1 MGKNQELE
9 ARRLAA
15 TPKGQGVGWPIYAQR
30 AKNAEIW
37 DVEGNR
43 YIDFYGGIGVLNT
56 GHLHP
61 KVRAAVAAQLDRFSH
76 TSYQIVPH
84 EIYIT
89 AAERINALIPGPGQ
103 KKCAFFNSGAEAVE
117 NAVKIA
123 RCHTGRAGIIAF
135 NSSFHGRT
143 MMTLALTGKVAPYKL
158 GFGPFPGD
166 VYHVPFPNAL
176 HKVGVQDSIEAI
188 DRLLHDA
195 IEAKRV
201 AAVIYE
207 PVQGEGGF
215 NPAPAEFVRAMREL
229 CDKHGIVLIHDEVQC
244 GFGRTGK
251 MFASEHYDAYPDI
264 IVMAKSLG
272 GGFIVSG
279 VAGKAEIM
287 DAPDPGGLGGTYV
300 GNPLSLAAVNAVLDV
315 FAEENLCERSRKL
328 GEICKSRL
336 EKLKADVPQLAEVR
350 GPGSMVAMEFL
361 KPGTGEPDPAFV
373 KKARDIAF
381 ENKLLVLSC
390 GPHYNVLRLLYPLT
404 IEDKVFDEGL
414 GILENAL
421 RKATA

>member
-9 ARRLAA
+9 KRRLAA
-15 TPKGQGVGWPIYAQR
+15 TPKGQGAAWPIYVER
-30 AKNAEIW
+30 SKNAEIW
-37 DVEGNR
+37 DVEGHR
-43 YIDFYGGIGVLNT
+43 YIDFYGGIGVLNV

-61 KVRAAVAAQLDRFSH
+61 KVQAAVAAQLNKVSH
-76 TSYQIVPH
+76 TCYQVVPNEH
-84 EIYIT
+84 YVT
-89 AAERINALIPGPGQ
+89 AAERIDALIPGPGP

-117 NAVKIA
+117 NAIKIA

-143 MMTLALTGKVAPYKL
+143 MMTLALTGKVAPYKT
-158 GFGPFPGD
+158 GFGPFPGE
-166 VYHVPFPNAL
+166 VYHVPFPSAL
-176 HKVGVQDSIEAI
+176 HKVGVQDSLDAI
-188 DRLLHDA
+188 DTLFHDA
-195 IEAKRV
+195 IEARRV
-201 AAVIYE
+201 AAIIYE

-215 NPAPAEFVRAMREL
+215 NQAPAEFVLAMREL

-244 GFGRTGK
+244 GFGRTGR
-251 MFASEHYDAYPDI
+251 MFASESYAAYPDL

-315 FAEENLCERSRKL
+315 FAEENLCERSRRL
-328 GEICKSRL
+328 GEICRSRL

-350 GPGSMVAMEFL
+350 GPGSMLALEFL
-361 KPGTGEPDPAFV
+361 KPGTGDPDAAFA
-373 KKARDIAF
+373 KKVQSLAF
-381 ENKLLVLSC
+381 ENKLLLLTC
-390 GPHYNVLRLLYPLT
+390 GPHYNVIRLLYPLT
-404 IEDKVFDEGL
+404 IEDEVFDEGL
-414 GILENAL
+414 NILENAA
-421 RKATA
+421 RAATA